1 MAYIYA
7 ADIYCDSCGEVI
19 RKRITEE
26 GKAPSDPYKEWS
38 YDSDEFPK
46 RAGDDEES
54 DGPINCAAGEECLE
68 AETLPSGHKIG
79 KQFGGLTTDGV
90 AYLREAIEGGGE
102 VAEFWAEYYGEY
114 L

>member
-7 ADIYCDSCGEVI
+7 ADLWCDSCGESI
-19 RKRITEE
+19 RKQITEE

-46 RAGDDEES
+46 HVGDNEES
-54 DGPINCAAGEECLE
+54 DGPTNCAAGEECLE
-68 AETLPSGHKIG
+68 AETLPSGRKIG
-79 KQFGGLTTDGV
+79 KQLGGLTRIGV
-90 AYLREAIEGGGE
+90 EYLYNAIEEGGE
-102 VAEFWAEYYGEY
+102 VAEFWAEHYSDY